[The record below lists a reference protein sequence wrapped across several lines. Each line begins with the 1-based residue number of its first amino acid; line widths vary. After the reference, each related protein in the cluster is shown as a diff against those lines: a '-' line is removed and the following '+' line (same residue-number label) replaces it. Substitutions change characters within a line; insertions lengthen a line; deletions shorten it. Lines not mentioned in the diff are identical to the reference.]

1 MVRQLRCPPGP
12 QGLGWVRRDP
22 FEGAWR
28 LGAETRE
35 FEDLGLGDDQHV
47 DGRVRR
53 AQAQRAERR
62 AQILLEARRVFAE
75 KGYHGTSIQDII
87 SAAGIARGTF
97 YLYFEG
103 KRVIFEEILDDLL
116 IEIRSK
122 IQGISL
128 ESEDPPDVQLL
139 RTLERV
145 LQVLVENRDLTVI
158 LLRQAVGL
166 DPEFD
171 QKLQEFY
178 GRVRGIIVVSLTIGM
193 DLGLVRSVDAPLV
206 AACILGSVKEVLG
219 DIVLQDDIPGDLSE
233 AARSILNFNLHG
245 VMT

>member
-1 MVRQLRCPPGP
+1 MG
-12 QGLGWVRRDP
+12 
-22 FEGAWR
+22 E
-28 LGAETRE
+28 RE
-35 FEDLGLGDDQHV
+35 QV
-47 DGRVRR
+47 DGRVLR

-87 SAAGIARGTF
+87 GAAGIARGTF

-122 IQGISL
+122 IQGVSL
-128 ESEDPPDVQLL
+128 ESDDPPDVQLL

-145 LQVLVENRDLTVI
+145 LGVLVENRDLTVI

-178 GRVRGIIVVSLTIGM
+178 GRVREIIVVSLDIGM
-193 DLGLVRSVDAPLV
+193 ELGLVRPLNAPLA

-219 DIVLQDDIPGDLSE
+219 DIVLADVIPEDLSE
-233 AARSILNFNLHG
+233 AARSILDFNLHG